1 MFPSKNVVAT
11 VYVDNSACRQI
22 ANKLGTGRL
31 RHIQGKLLWIQH
43 MTKSGQIKIKA
54 VGTTWNPADLGTKT
68 LSADRH
74 RMLCYM
80 LNMLLDGDRMGE
92 QQYLRATQ
100 ADWNKQTIKEI
111 CNVSFSNSSLT
122 PHVQHNIVKRV
133 VQLVCL
139 SNIGMTQGVVCTT
152 CNVLVSQQALSQ
164 PPVHEYDLCL
174 YGKMFHGFDD
184 SCRYDLVC
192 CHVED

>member
-1 MFPSKNVVAT
+1 
-11 VYVDNSACRQI
+11 
-22 ANKLGTGRL
+22 
-31 RHIQGKLLWIQH
+31 
-43 MTKSGQIKIKA
+43 
-54 VGTTWNPADLGTKT
+54 
-68 LSADRH
+68 
-74 RMLCYM
+74 
-80 LNMLLDGDRMGE
+80 MGE
-92 QQYLRATQ
+92 QQYLTAAQ

-139 SNIGMTQGVVCTT
+139 SNIGMTQGVVCPT

>member
-1 MFPSKNVVAT
+1 MFPSKNFVAT
-11 VYVDNSACRQI
+11 VYVDNRACRQI
-22 ANKLGTGRL
+22 ANKSGTGRL

-80 LNMLLDGDRMGE
+80 LTGWENSK
-92 QQYLRATQ
+92 YFRATQ

-122 PHVQHNIVKRV
+122 PHVQHNIVKR

-164 PPVHEYDLCL
+164 PPVHEYDLYL
-174 YGKMFHGFDD
+174 YGKMFVVLMILAGVT
-184 SCRYDLVC
+184 LVC
-192 CHVED
+192 CHVDD